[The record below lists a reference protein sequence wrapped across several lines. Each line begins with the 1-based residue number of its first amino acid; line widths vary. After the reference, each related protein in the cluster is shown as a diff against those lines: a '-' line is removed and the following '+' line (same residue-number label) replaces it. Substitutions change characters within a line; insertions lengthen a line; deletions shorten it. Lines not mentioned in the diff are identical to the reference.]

1 VGNNRL
7 GSFTY
12 NSLADLEANRP
23 ASFRRT
29 LAPVERTSH
38 TLSGAVYAGDVW
50 SPSAVVQLTFGVRA
64 ERSWFGDAPAY
75 NPAVDSAFGRRTDAL
90 PTEWHV
96 SPRAGF
102 TISLGPRNE
111 RGRFTRPPTLTLR
124 GGLGEFRNRMP
135 AGLVSQVYAATG
147 LDSAGAEI
155 VCIGPGVP
163 VPDWPAW
170 AADPSAVPDA
180 CLVPGPL
187 PTRGARTVSLF
198 GEGFEVSRAWRASL
212 AAEKRLTPLFR
223 LTVETSFSRGVS
235 QPGYRDLNLV
245 AAPAF
250 TLAAEG
256 GRPVY
261 VPEQDI
267 APETGALRF
276 TGSRRAPRFGQVVE
290 ARSDMAS
297 ESWQV
302 TAGVGGILGRGIQLQ
317 ASYTWQHARD
327 QATGLRG
334 STAGDPNLAEWARS
348 GFERRHQFMTSLTYP
363 FGTSLELTSIARLTS
378 GAPFTPIVGADINGD
393 GSRNDRA
400 YIFDPGAGSP
410 ESDGM
415 TQLLTGAAGR
425 VRDCLSSQI
434 GRVASRNSCVGP
446 WQPTFDLQLNWRP
459 SFLGLNRR
467 LMVSV
472 VTVNLL
478 RGIDELVHGA
488 DGARG
493 WGAAP
498 RPDGTL
504 LYVTGYDTVS
514 RSFAYTV
521 NGRFGATAGSANAF
535 RPPFQVGLQARFTLG
550 PDRRREALDAM
561 RGRAGGPAVRRPD
574 GQGLLG
580 MAGNP
585 GEFLSRLETV
595 LPNPAAQVLERREAL
610 GLTPDQVTR
619 LEAVR
624 DSFAIQ
630 NRARADS
637 LRAAVEREGATPDPA
652 RLLSVVRP
660 LIEAGRREADAALVE
675 IRGVLTEEQWNKL
688 PERIREPRVRA
699 PRRGD
704 Q

>member
-1 VGNNRL
+1 
-7 GSFTY
+7 
-12 NSLADLEANRP
+12 
-23 ASFRRT
+23 
-29 LAPVERTSH
+29 
-38 TLSGAVYAGDVW
+38 
-50 SPSAVVQLTFGVRA
+50 
-64 ERSWFGDAPAY
+64 
-75 NPAVDSAFGRRTDAL
+75 
-90 PTEWHV
+90 
-96 SPRAGF
+96 
-102 TISLGPRNE
+102 
-111 RGRFTRPPTLTLR
+111 
-124 GGLGEFRNRMP
+124 MP
-135 AGLVSQVYAATG
+135 GGLVSQVYAGTG

-155 VCIGPGVP
+155 VCIGQGVP

-170 AADPSAVPDA
+170 AADPSTVPDA
-180 CLVPGPL
+180 CLTPGPI

-198 GEGFEVSRAWRASL
+198 GEDFEVSRAWRASL

-235 QPGYRDLNLV
+235 QPAYRDLNLV
-245 AAPAF
+245 SAPAF
-250 TLAAEG
+250 ALADEG

-261 VPEQDI
+261 VPEADI

-276 TGSRRAPRFGQVVE
+276 TGSRQFPRFGQVVE

-297 ESWQV
+297 KSWQV
-302 TAGVGGILGRGIQLQ
+302 TAGMGGILGRGIQVQ
-317 ASYTWQHARD
+317 ASYTWQHARE

-363 FGTSLELTSIARLTS
+363 FGTTLELTSIARLTS
-378 GAPFTPIVGADINGD
+378 GAPFTPIVAADINGD

-400 YIFDPGAGSP
+400 FIFGPGSP

-415 TQLLTGAAGR
+415 TQLLAGASGR
-425 VRDCLSSQI
+425 VRDCLTGQT
-434 GRVASRNSCVGP
+434 GRVASRNSCIGP

-459 SFLGLNRR
+459 SFLGLDRR
-467 LMVSV
+467 LMVSL

-488 DGARG
+488 DGAKG

-498 RPDGTL
+498 RPDATL
-504 LYVTGYDTVS
+504 LYVTGYDTAS
-514 RSFAYTV
+514 RRFDYTV

-550 PDRRREALDAM
+550 PDRRRQALDAM
-561 RGRAGGPAVRRPD
+561 RGRAAGRPGGPGGAGSGLQGALGDPD
-574 GQGLLG
+574 
-580 MAGNP
+580 A
-585 GEFLSRLETV
+585 FLSRLETV

-630 NRARADS
+630 NRVRADS
-637 LRAAVEREGATPDPA
+637 LRAAVEREGAAPDPA
-652 RLLSVVRP
+652 RLLTVIRP
-660 LIEAGRREADAALVE
+660 LVEAGRRDADAAMTA
-675 IRGVLTEEQWNKL
+675 IRSLLTEEQWNRL
-688 PERIREPRVRA
+688 PERLREPRPRL
-699 PRRGD
+699 PRR
-704 Q
+704 